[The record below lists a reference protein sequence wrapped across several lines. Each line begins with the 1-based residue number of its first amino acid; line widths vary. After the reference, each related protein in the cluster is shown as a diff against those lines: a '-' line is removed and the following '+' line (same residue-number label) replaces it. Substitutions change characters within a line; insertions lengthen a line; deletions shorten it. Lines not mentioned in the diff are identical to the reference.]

1 MLVNKNKPCSNVQ
14 GVEVPLEA
22 ITPPQVGEAGYEGL
36 KPRSEV
42 LPQGWQ
48 HPSHPGAKALPCDI
62 LVEHDVAIPAR
73 DGITLYADILRPTEP
88 PSGDCSKVPALI
100 CWSPFGKK
108 FNGILSLR
116 YMTPWDLGLPPDA
129 LSGLEKFEAPDP
141 ADWVPRGYAIVN
153 IDSRGSGDSG
163 GTMVVMGQQE
173 AEDGYDAIEH
183 VAKLHWCNGSVGL
196 AGNSHLAIAQWF
208 IAALRPPS
216 LKAIAPWEGCGDLY
230 REQFA
235 RGGIYSGDLFDKL
248 ILKHMLHGNGN
259 IESFRLMFEQHPLA
273 NAWWNDKRPD
283 MKRINVPTY
292 ITGTW
297 TNTMHGMGAI
307 RAWLEVDSAD
317 KWLRWHP
324 WQEWY
329 DLWGNPQAKEELGS
343 FFDHYLKGA
352 DNGWEKTPR
361 VRMALLRFGKKEPQ
375 SFDNIVEEDFPPA
388 RTQYRQAFLSQD
400 QELRLGKEAGPSA
413 KLTYDSESDDCLV
426 FTHKFSETTRIMG
439 IPKAVLYMSCADHD
453 DMDVYVTLEKL
464 DKNGH
469 QMMNLN
475 IPWDGVPAKSFSEIK
490 PEEATEVVVYKGPCG
505 IMRASHRAIH
515 ESKSMHPNWPFHPH
529 EVEEKVKPGDV
540 VRLDIGIWATGIE
553 FEAGESIRVVVGGRN
568 RCVSNFGSHRHVLNR
583 GTHEVHI
590 GGEFG
595 SYISLPF
602 V

>member
-297 TNTMHGMGAI
+297 ALSEHG
-307 RAWLEVDSAD
+307 
-317 KWLRWHP
+317 LRWTA
-324 WQEWY
+324 
-329 DLWGNPQAKEELGS
+329 LI
-343 FFDHYLKGA
+343 
-352 DNGWEKTPR
+352 NG
-361 VRMALLRFGKKEPQ
+361 
-375 SFDNIVEEDFPPA
+375 
-388 RTQYRQAFLSQD
+388 
-400 QELRLGKEAGPSA
+400 
-413 KLTYDSESDDCLV
+413 
-426 FTHKFSETTRIMG
+426 
-439 IPKAVLYMSCADHD
+439 
-453 DMDVYVTLEKL
+453 
-464 DKNGH
+464 
-469 QMMNLN
+469 
-475 IPWDGVPAKSFSEIK
+475 
-490 PEEATEVVVYKGPCG
+490 
-505 IMRASHRAIH
+505 
-515 ESKSMHPNWPFHPH
+515 
-529 EVEEKVKPGDV
+529 
-540 VRLDIGIWATGIE
+540 
-553 FEAGESIRVVVGGRN
+553 
-568 RCVSNFGSHRHVLNR
+568 
-583 GTHEVHI
+583 
-590 GGEFG
+590 
-595 SYISLPF
+595 
-602 V
+602 